1 MDDVFDVPGDA
12 MKPGIF
18 WGSRDKL
25 IHSVGTT
32 GKVKFVPNSNADNF
46 SGMFKKA
53 DHGLI
58 RLSSAKKPDT
68 SSIAPGFG
76 LKFLRNGMDSA
87 NLVAM
92 YSVDGTD
99 DFNFFAKDFTTFIPA
114 AKSDALKLLEKKFST
129 ATDHIAF
136 VGL

>member
-1 MDDVFDVPGDA
+1 
-12 MKPGIF
+12 MKPGMF

-32 GKVKFVPNSNADNF
+32 GKVKFVSIAAAYQYGGIFNRADY
-46 SGMFKKA
+46 
-53 DHGLI
+53 GLI
-58 RLSSAKKPDT
+58 RLSSAKKPDS

-76 LKFLRNGMDSA
+76 LKFLRDGMDSA

-99 DFNFFAKDFTTFIPA
+99 DFNFFAKDFTTFISPA
-114 AKSDALKLLEKKFST
+114 KDNSLKLLEKKFST
-129 ATDHIAF
+129 ATDHIA
-136 VGL
+136 